1 MNADNQIVNRVE
13 QMETEARTPCAT
25 QTPSTSPVT
34 HFLAIAS
41 IVRRELWRF
50 DLNKQHRIIGSV
62 LLELSFGMGRE
73 SVKIDRLRVF
83 CDLTGLDR
91 SEVSKALDQL
101 RRMRIVN
108 SRLCGELMEYQ
119 LEHDSDHWRCQP
131 LLTDK
136 KSMDT
141 LHWVELL
148 NRPETAVGQGIPAQD
163 PELPANWNA

>member
-1 MNADNQIVNRVE
+1 MNRMEQVIGETTAPSAQPTEVAQYLQI
-13 QMETEARTPCAT
+13 AA
-25 QTPSTSPVT
+25 
-34 HFLAIAS
+34 

-101 RRMRIVN
+101 KRMRIVN
-108 SRLCGELMEYQ
+108 ARRNGEHMEYQ
-119 LEHDSDHWRCQP
+119 LEPESDQWRCQP
-131 LLTDK
+131 LVMDR
-136 KSMDT
+136 KSLET
-141 LHWVELL
+141 LEWVEML
-148 NRPETAVGQGIPAQD
+148 NRPHTVLAQPIQAHE
-163 PELPANWNA
+163 PELPANWHA